1 MEEKGW
7 GRTVTPNWLRNP
19 RTQKQPHV
27 FHDVLVL
34 TSTRTEL
41 LQALLEAEKNNPD
54 EFCPVPQHYMELTQL
69 FLRSCQK

>member
-1 MEEKGW
+1 M
-7 GRTVTPNWLRNP
+7 
-19 RTQKQPHV
+19 
-27 FHDVLVL
+27 LVL

-41 LQALLEAEKNNPD
+41 LQALLDAEKNNPD